1 MSISLIRKILS
12 YMNKFFILIILNILF
27 FSKVI
32 AATAN
37 CANGEC
43 EFINSYHYKYAKT
56 YCSQNISFEEV
67 ETEFSYFTILET
79 DQKCEVFE
87 ITE

>member
-1 MSISLIRKILS
+1 
-12 YMNKFFILIILNILF
+12 MNKFFILIILNILF

-37 CANGEC
+37 CVSGEC
-43 EFINSYHYKYAKT
+43 EFINSYHYKFAKT
-56 YCSQNISFEEV
+56 YCSQNLSFEEV
-67 ETEFSYFTILET
+67 ETELSYFTILKT
-79 DQKCEVFE
+79 SQKCEVFE

>member
-1 MSISLIRKILS
+1 
-12 YMNKFFILIILNILF
+12 MNKFFILIILNILF

-56 YCSQNISFEEV
+56 YCLQSLNYEEV
-67 ETEFSYFTILET
+67 ETDYVNFIIQKTGEKCAVYET
-79 DQKCEVFE
+79 TNEN
-87 ITE
+87 

>member
-1 MSISLIRKILS
+1 
-12 YMNKFFILIILNILF
+12 MNKFFILIILNILF
-27 FSKVI
+27 FSKGI

-37 CANGEC
+37 CAGGEC

-56 YCSQNISFEEV
+56 YCSQNINFEEV
-67 ETEFSYFTILET
+67 ETEFSYFTISET

>member
-1 MSISLIRKILS
+1 
-12 YMNKFFILIILNILF
+12 MNKFFILITLNILF

-32 AATAN
+32 ATTAN
-37 CANGEC
+37 CTNGEC
-43 EFINSYHYKYAKT
+43 EFINSYQYKYAKT
-56 YCSQNISFEEV
+56 YCSQNLSYEEV
-67 ETEFSYFTILET
+67 ETELSYFTILKT

>member
-1 MSISLIRKILS
+1 
-12 YMNKFFILIILNILF
+12 MNKFFILIILNILF

-32 AATAN
+32 AATVN

-56 YCSQNISFEEV
+56 YCSQNLSFKEV
-67 ETEFSYFTILET
+67 ETVLSYFTILKT
-79 DQKCEVFE
+79 GQKCEVFE

>member
-1 MSISLIRKILS
+1 
-12 YMNKFFILIILNILF
+12 MNKFFILIILNILF

-56 YCSQNISFEEV
+56 YCSQNISFKEV

>member
-1 MSISLIRKILS
+1 
-12 YMNKFFILIILNILF
+12 MNKFFILIILNILF

-43 EFINSYHYKYAKT
+43 EFINSYYYKYAKT
-56 YCSQNISFEEV
+56 YCSQNLSFEEV
-67 ETEFSYFTILET
+67 ETELLYFTIVKT
-79 DQKCEVFE
+79 GQNCKVFD
-87 ITE
+87 ITEQN

>member
-1 MSISLIRKILS
+1 
-12 YMNKFFILIILNILF
+12 MNKFFILITLNILF

-32 AATAN
+32 AATAS
-37 CANGEC
+37 CAYGEC
-43 EFINSYHYKYAKT
+43 KFINSYHYKYAKT
-56 YCSQNISFEEV
+56 NCFQNLSFEEV
-67 ETEFSYFTILET
+67 ETEFSYFTILKT

>member
-1 MSISLIRKILS
+1 
-12 YMNKFFILIILNILF
+12 MNKFFILIILNILF

-43 EFINSYHYKYAKT
+43 EFINSYHYKFAKT
-56 YCSQNISFEEV
+56 YCSQNLSFEEV
-67 ETEFSYFTILET
+67 ETELSYFTIIKNWSKMCRFFKNNRIKL
-79 DQKCEVFE
+79 
-87 ITE
+87 INIII

>member
-1 MSISLIRKILS
+1 
-12 YMNKFFILIILNILF
+12 MNKLFILIILNILF

-32 AATAN
+32 AATVN

-56 YCSQNISFEEV
+56 YCSQNLRFEEV
-67 ETEFSYFTILET
+67 ETEFSYFTILKT
-79 DQKCEVFE
+79 GQKCEVFE

>member
-1 MSISLIRKILS
+1 
-12 YMNKFFILIILNILF
+12 MNKFFILIILNILF

-37 CANGEC
+37 WVNGEC
-43 EFINSYHYKYAKT
+43 EFINSYHYKFAKT
-56 YCSQNISFEEV
+56 YCSQNLSFEEV
-67 ETEFSYFTILET
+67 ETELSYFTIMKSG
-79 DQKCEVFE
+79 QKCEVFE

>member
-56 YCSQNISFEEV
+56 YCSQNLSFEEV
-67 ETEFSYFTILET
+67 ETELSYFTILKT
-79 DQKCEVFE
+79 SQKCEVFE